1 MKKVIVFAFILF
13 VGGIV
18 TYAQKVKPS
27 SNVITEQRTVLNFS
41 QLVVSNNIEVVVA
54 FTGTEKIE
62 IQAPDNV
69 IQYIE
74 TVAEKGV
81 LNVRFRKGFKLQG
94 NAAIKVT
101 VNMKSL
107 IKIVA
112 TNNAKISL
120 ENTLAA
126 DKLEVQLNNAALT
139 GNIAV
144 QKASFTLAK
153 GAKAN
158 LSGTCKELKMNLS
171 GASTMGTTS
180 LTADI
185 VEAKLN
191 GQCTARITINQSLE
205 FNGAKGSNLYYL
217 GNPKIKGIKAS
228 GDSGLFRAD

>member
-1 MKKVIVFAFILF
+1 MKRVIVFLLVLF
-13 VGGIV
+13 VGGMV

-27 SNVITEQRTVLNFS
+27 SNVIAEQRTVLNFS
-41 QLVVSNNIEVVVA
+41 QLVISNDIEVVLVFA
-54 FTGTEKIE
+54 GVEKIE

-69 IQYIE
+69 LQYVE

-81 LNVRFRKGFKLQG
+81 LNVRFRKGVKFQG
-94 NAAIKVT
+94 NAAVKVT
-101 VNMKSL
+101 VNIKSL
-107 IKIVA
+107 TKITA
-112 TNNAKISL
+112 ANNSKISL

-126 DKLEVQLNNAALT
+126 DKLDVLLNNASFT

-144 QKASFTLAK
+144 QKASFTLSK

-171 GASTMGTTS
+171 AASTVGTVS
-180 LTADI
+180 LSVDV
-185 VEAKLN
+185 VEAKLS
-191 GQCTARITINQSLE
+191 GQSTARITIIQSVE
-205 FNGAKGSNLYYL
+205 FNGAKESSLYYL